1 MKEKLRKSG
10 SLAIIGLLLFSGC
23 LDLGSEEAI
32 GDNLNPQADVNV
44 ASGQTVVDLGSSIQF
59 DASDSED
66 EDGSIT
72 SYSWDFGDGSTGT
85 NSMELHK
92 YMIPGD
98 YIVSL
103 SVTDNKGAV
112 GNNDRKLTYITVLH
126 PEISDS
132 TSTPHAI
139 ISVKASVVV
148 PGTEI
153 EFNGAG
159 SWSYLDGS
167 ASTDEITSW
176 AWDFG
181 DGQTETGNIVTHTFG
196 STGGL
201 TSYSSVGNYV
211 VALTVTNSNGLTD
224 TVYRTIRV
232 IPNEI
237 SSEGSANPDVLTS
250 VSIGDPVTLDPA
262 EAYDTA
268 SGAVLTNAYE
278 TLVFYDRERTDKLIP
293 ILAEELPTVQNGGIS
308 NEGMTYTF
316 KIRQGVTFHDGSTMD
331 ADDVVFSISRLIT
344 MDLAA
349 GPAWMYTEL
358 LDKTDENGDGI
369 ADSVVKIDQYTVQF
383 NLNQSAPRFLAIMAY
398 NGASI
403 LSQEWVSKQGCSVPM
418 PDVECP
424 GISDKVMGTGHI

>member
-44 ASGQTVVDLGSSIQF
+44 TSGQTVVDLGSSIQF

-85 NSMELHK
+85 NSMEIHK
-92 YMIPGD
+92 YMVPGD

-126 PEISDS
+126 PEVSDS

-181 DGQTETGNIVTHTFG
+181 DGQTETGNIVNHTFG

-232 IPNEI
+232 IPKEI

-250 VSIGDPVTLDPA
+250 VSIGDPVTH
-262 EAYDTA
+262 
-268 SGAVLTNAYE
+268 SR
-278 TLVFYDRERTDKLIP
+278 YDRVL
-293 ILAEELPTVQNGGIS
+293 L
-308 NEGMTYTF
+308 
-316 KIRQGVTFHDGSTMD
+316 STMD
-331 ADDVVFSISRLIT
+331 QPWMQT
-344 MDLAA
+344 M
-349 GPAWMYTEL
+349 
-358 LDKTDENGDGI
+358 
-369 ADSVVKIDQYTVQF
+369 
-383 NLNQSAPRFLAIMAY
+383 
-398 NGASI
+398 
-403 LSQEWVSKQGCSVPM
+403 
-418 PDVECP
+418 
-424 GISDKVMGTGHI
+424 